1 MEKEKTMYQ
10 ALALIGGFLETY
22 AYTCRDHVFANAQT
36 GNIIKIGIA
45 VAQYQFED
53 VLRYL
58 LPVCA
63 FVAGILCALRLQ
75 SADRILLTEAI
86 LLLAIGTIPQ
96 GIHENDLANVLIS
109 FLCAIQMEHF
119 RTPATTVCTGNLR
132 IISEQLACR
141 RFAQAGR
148 YGNVLF
154 LFIFGTILDVLFT
167 KYLGEKSVWILI
179 LPLCAALRAHRSMTD
194 LARIEKARE
203 MQ

>member
-63 FVAGILCALRLQ
+63 FVAGILCALRLR

-96 GIHENDLANVLIS
+96 GI
-109 FLCAIQMEHF
+109 
-119 RTPATTVCTGNLR
+119 
-132 IISEQLACR
+132 
-141 RFAQAGR
+141 
-148 YGNVLF
+148 
-154 LFIFGTILDVLFT
+154 
-167 KYLGEKSVWILI
+167 
-179 LPLCAALRAHRSMTD
+179 
-194 LARIEKARE
+194 
-203 MQ
+203 